1 MSKKQSLANEIEES
15 AKVLS
20 NRLADLKKDLSSMQG
35 ILKNSEAAFKQKQ
48 LLKQRELEE
57 KQREE
62 EAKLAAEKAQ
72 QAEEKAVSEQKAI
85 LNEAAEEPK
94 ADAALQTPKPEK
106 TVKAE
111 NKAEDSAAQGEN
123 RQSQEA
129 QPQNSY
135 HRQGQAGNRTQTAQ
149 TGYNRQ
155 NQAGA
160 SGQGGYARQGQNGA
174 RPQQGGYNRQGQAGS
189 TRPQQGSQG
198 GYNRQGQ
205 QNGAR
210 PQQGG
215 YTRQGQAGGARPQQG
230 AQGGYN
236 RQSQAGARPQGGA
249 SRSAMASFDSIP
261 VSEKERVSN
270 YDPNKK
276 LYSRTNYDSDKKAPS
291 KKELAKQKGRFDDED
306 NWRGKK
312 QKKKQPS
319 VQSTMEKIKIEHAV
333 MTTEEISI
341 KDLSEKLGKP
351 AAEIIKKLFML
362 GIMATI
368 NNEIDYETA
377 ALVATDFGI
386 ELEQKLAKTYEETMT
401 DADEESEEDNTEER
415 APIVTIMGHVDH
427 GKTSLLDAIRN
438 TNVTA
443 HEAGGITQHIGA
455 YTVQHDGKQITFL
468 DTPGHEAFTSMRA
481 RGAQVTDIAILVVA
495 ADDGV
500 MPQTLEAINHATAA
514 KVPIIVA
521 INKMDKPS
529 ANPDRVKQELVNNG
543 IVPEEWGGDAIIVP
557 VSAVTGDGIDNLLEM
572 ILLVADVQQYK
583 ANSAKTAR
591 GAIIE
596 ARLDKGRGPV
606 ATVLIQNGT
615 LHIGDTVVAGTA
627 FGRVRAMMNDKG
639 QRVESAGPS
648 MPVEVLGFNDVPA
661 AGDILYATQDDK
673 LSRQVAQERK
683 NRIKAEQ
690 VKAKAK
696 ASLEDLF
703 SQIKEGSMKELNLI
717 VKADVQGS
725 AEAVKQAL
733 EKLSNDEVRV
743 KVIHAAVGAIK
754 ESDVLLASASNA
766 IIIGFNVRPD
776 AMASALAER
785 DEVDMRMYRVIYNA
799 IEDVEAA
806 MKGML
811 DPEYKEVVIG
821 HAEVRSTFKVPGAG
835 IVAGG
840 YVTDGKIQRNA
851 GIRLLRDNIVIH
863 EGQIDSL
870 RRFKDDVKEVA
881 SGYEC
886 GIGIANYN
894 DIKENDVI
902 EAFINELVKK

>member
-1 MSKKQSLANEIEES
+1 M
-15 AKVLS
+15 
-20 NRLADLKKDLSSMQG
+20 
-35 ILKNSEAAFKQKQ
+35 
-48 LLKQRELEE
+48 
-57 KQREE
+57 
-62 EAKLAAEKAQ
+62 
-72 QAEEKAVSEQKAI
+72 
-85 LNEAAEEPK
+85 
-94 ADAALQTPKPEK
+94 
-106 TVKAE
+106 
-111 NKAEDSAAQGEN
+111 
-123 RQSQEA
+123 
-129 QPQNSY
+129 
-135 HRQGQAGNRTQTAQ
+135 
-149 TGYNRQ
+149 
-155 NQAGA
+155 
-160 SGQGGYARQGQNGA
+160 
-174 RPQQGGYNRQGQAGS
+174 
-189 TRPQQGSQG
+189 
-198 GYNRQGQ
+198 
-205 QNGAR
+205 
-210 PQQGG
+210 
-215 YTRQGQAGGARPQQG
+215 
-230 AQGGYN
+230 
-236 RQSQAGARPQGGA
+236 
-249 SRSAMASFDSIP
+249 
-261 VSEKERVSN
+261 
-270 YDPNKK
+270 
-276 LYSRTNYDSDKKAPS
+276 
-291 KKELAKQKGRFDDED
+291 
-306 NWRGKK
+306 
-312 QKKKQPS
+312 
-319 VQSTMEKIKIEHAV
+319 
-333 MTTEEISI
+333 
-341 KDLSEKLGKP
+341 
-351 AAEIIKKLFML
+351 
-362 GIMATI
+362 
-368 NNEIDYETA
+368 
-377 ALVATDFGI
+377 
-386 ELEQKLAKTYEETMT
+386 
-401 DADEESEEDNTEER
+401 
-415 APIVTIMGHVDH
+415 
-427 GKTSLLDAIRN
+427 
-438 TNVTA
+438 
-443 HEAGGITQHIGA
+443 
-455 YTVQHDGKQITFL
+455 
-468 DTPGHEAFTSMRA
+468 
-481 RGAQVTDIAILVVA
+481 
-495 ADDGV
+495 
-500 MPQTLEAINHATAA
+500 
-514 KVPIIVA
+514 A

-639 QRVESAGPS
+639 QRVENAGPS

-776 AMASALAER
+776 SMASALAER